1 MKKINKAL
9 FINFLKNNYVI
20 LILIA
25 VICIFTILSKGRF
38 LSEPSIRNILRV
50 SVPTLIIATMATL
63 LMVSGNIDLSV
74 GSLLGMS
81 AVVFAILRQ
90 SGIPF
95 LLALLIV
102 LLMGCLMG
110 AINGFLV
117 MKLRITSVI
126 ATLATMSLFYGI
138 GKFMVPDG
146 QDMIKYDMPENMNFF
161 AKGNFF
167 LGLPPSVYLTL
178 VLIVLIILFE
188 KRTTLGKYAIAIGD
202 NRLAAELSGINAVK
216 TVTIIYIAVGA
227 MAALAGATRS
237 SYMSAGDPASGI
249 GIEVDAIIAILLG
262 GTSFFGGEGSSVK
275 TVAGVFI
282 LVSLTNGLTMVG
294 VAPFWSIL
302 VRGLVFFFALIFE
315 TMVKSKKLKLITI

>member
-9 FINFLKNNYVI
+9 FINFLKNNYVV

-50 SVPTLIIATMATL
+50 SVPTLIIASMATL

-90 SGIPF
+90 SGVPF

-138 GKFMVPDG
+138 GKFMVPGRPGHD
-146 QDMIKYDMPENMNFF
+146 
-161 AKGNFF
+161 
-167 LGLPPSVYLTL
+167 
-178 VLIVLIILFE
+178 
-188 KRTTLGKYAIAIGD
+188 
-202 NRLAAELSGINAVK
+202 
-216 TVTIIYIAVGA
+216 
-227 MAALAGATRS
+227 
-237 SYMSAGDPASGI
+237 
-249 GIEVDAIIAILLG
+249 
-262 GTSFFGGEGSSVK
+262 
-275 TVAGVFI
+275 
-282 LVSLTNGLTMVG
+282 
-294 VAPFWSIL
+294 
-302 VRGLVFFFALIFE
+302 
-315 TMVKSKKLKLITI
+315 